1 MKMKYPSV
9 RDILSLCSIALLISN
24 IACKGGPDTGDPI
37 PLETE
42 VNMADAH
49 KDVVMEM
56 RKIKVLEAVPTSKY
70 LYLNVS
76 EGDQEYWMATGPTE
90 VEKGAVYYYNEA
102 LIRTEFESKEMQRVF
117 DTIYLVTRIVPE
129 AQVKNLK
136 PVNTIASP
144 PEETANSGESGMTG
158 QDGVQEATAVRI
170 ADVLNDPGAFKGQWV
185 EVSGTCTKV
194 NEGILNRNWIHLQD
208 GSADDK
214 DFVITSAATVREGDV
229 VKMQAVVRL
238 DKDFGAG
245 YTYAVILE
253 DGVVLD

>member
-1 MKMKYPSV
+1 MKMKNHSV
-9 RDILSLCSIALLISN
+9 RDILSLCSIVLLIS
-24 IACKGGPDTGDPI
+24 IVACKGGPDKGDPI
-37 PLETE
+37 PLEKE

-56 RKIKVLEAVPTSKY
+56 RKIKILEAVPTSKY
-70 LYLNVS
+70 LYLNVA
-76 EGDQEYWMATGPTE
+76 EGDRTYWMATGPTE
-90 VEKGAVYYYNEA
+90 VETGAVYYYNEA
-102 LIRTEFESKEMQRVF
+102 LIRADFESKEMQRVY

-136 PVNTIASP
+136 PVKTIANP
-144 PEETANSGESGMTG
+144 PDEAKDAGKSGTMPQEG
-158 QDGVQEATAVRI
+158 QHDVTAVQI
-170 ADVLNDPGAFKGQWV
+170 ADVLNDPGAYQGQWV

-194 NEGILNRNWIHLQD
+194 NEGILNRNWIHLKD

-214 DFVITSAATVREGDV
+214 DFVITSSATVKPGDA

-245 YTYAVILE
+245 YKYAIILE
-253 DGVVLD
+253 DGVVLE

>member
-24 IACKGGPDTGDPI
+24 IACKGGPDAGDPI

-49 KDVVMEM
+49 KDVVMDM
-56 RKIKVLEAVPTSKY
+56 RKIKVLEAVPTTKY

-76 EGDQEYWMATGPTE
+76 EGDREYWMATGPTE
-90 VEKGAVYYYNEA
+90 VETGAVYYYNEA
-102 LIRTEFESKEMQRVF
+102 LIRADFESKEMQKVF

-129 AQVKNLK
+129 AEVENLK
-136 PVNTIASP
+136 PVKSIASP
-144 PEETANSGESGMTG
+144 PEESANSQESGMMG
-158 QDGVQEATAVRI
+158 QDGAQDATAVRI
-170 ADVLNDPGAFKGQWV
+170 ADVLNNPGAFQGRWV

-194 NEGILNRNWIHLQD
+194 NEGILNRNWIHLKD

-214 DFVITSAATVREGDV
+214 DFVITSAATVKPGDI
-229 VKMQAVVRL
+229 VKIQAVVHL

-245 YTYAVILE
+245 YKYAVILE

>member
-1 MKMKYPSV
+1 
-9 RDILSLCSIALLISN
+9 
-24 IACKGGPDTGDPI
+24 
-37 PLETE
+37 
-42 VNMADAH
+42 MADAH
-49 KDVVMEM
+49 KDVVMDM
-56 RKIKVLEAVPTSKY
+56 RKIKVLEAVPTTKY
-70 LYLNVS
+70 LYLRVS
-76 EGDQEYWMATGPTE
+76 EGDHEYWLATGPTE
-90 VEKGAVYYYNEA
+90 VETGDAYYYNEA
-102 LIRTEFESKEMQRVF
+102 LIRADFESKEMQRVF

-136 PVNTIASP
+136 PVKSITPP
-144 PEETANSGESGMTG
+144 PEKMENSKEPGTIG
-158 QDGVQEATAVRI
+158 QDGTQGATAVQI
-170 ADVLNDPGAFKGQWV
+170 ADVLDDPKAYQGQWV

-194 NEGILNRNWIHLQD
+194 NEGILNRNWIHLKD

-214 DFVITSAATVREGDV
+214 DFVITSSASVKPGDV

>member
-24 IACKGGPDTGDPI
+24 VACKGGPDAGDPI

-56 RKIKVLEAVPTSKY
+56 RKIEVLEAVPTSKY
-70 LYLNVS
+70 LYLKVS
-76 EGDQEYWMATGPTE
+76 EGDHQYWMATGPTE
-90 VEKGAVYYYNEA
+90 VETGAVYYYNEA
-102 LIRTEFESKEMQRVF
+102 LIRADFESKEMQQVF

-136 PVNTIASP
+136 PVKSIASP

-158 QDGVQEATAVRI
+158 QDGVQRGNA
-170 ADVLNDPGAFKGQWV
+170 PFK
-185 EVSGTCTKV
+185 
-194 NEGILNRNWIHLQD
+194 LQ
-208 GSADDK
+208 
-214 DFVITSAATVREGDV
+214 
-229 VKMQAVVRL
+229 M
-238 DKDFGAG
+238 
-245 YTYAVILE
+245 Y
-253 DGVVLD
+253 